1 MREAV
6 LAISG
11 VFVWIKMGYGA
22 EQRKQ
27 VQRESTV
34 GNFVEIFV
42 VRVFVW

>member
-1 MREAV
+1 M
-6 LAISG
+6 AISG

-27 VQRESTV
+27 VQKAL